1 MGLDMYLKCNSRELT
16 EYVFGKRVEWG
27 YEQPYSFHRRRGI
40 VCYWRKAN
48 AIHGWFV
55 QNVQGGEDDC
65 GIYTVELG
73 QLAELRDACK
83 NVLERSELTLG
94 DGDCLEMVAESHGF
108 DDDGRLYPRFEART
122 FIRDP
127 SAAKETLPTQ
137 EGFFFGSQEYGKLY
151 LKDIEETC
159 RTLDLILSIWE
170 KDGNGNY
177 PFDPTY
183 GDSDWAVEFTY
194 QASW

>member
-1 MGLDMYLKCNSRELT
+1 MGLDMFLKCNSRELT

-27 YEQPYSFHRRRGI
+27 YEQPYSFHRRGGI
-40 VCYWRKAN
+40 VCYWRQAN

-55 QNVQGGEDDC
+55 RNVQGGEDDC
-65 GIYTVELG
+65 GIYEVELG

-94 DGDCLEMVAESHGF
+94 DGNCLEMVVETYGF

-122 FIRDP
+122 FIEDP
-127 SAAKETLPTQ
+127 SVAEEILPTQ

-151 LKDIEETC
+151 LQDIEETY
-159 RTLDLILSIWE
+159 RTLDLILSVWE
-170 KDGNGNY
+170 KDGSGNY
-177 PFDPTY
+177 PFSPTY
-183 GDSDWAVEFTY
+183 GGSDWTVEFTY
-194 QASW
+194 RASW